1 VTLVRRLLVGS
12 LVLVAVLVI
21 GIVAIAGNRL
31 QDRLFLETR
40 HELEREVRLVAI
52 EWRPGLNVDSLADAA
67 GAALGRRVTL
77 IDTGGTVLGDSEFD
91 GPGLKNLQNHS
102 TRPEVMDAKAH
113 GMGWSRRP
121 SASAGDDEIYV
132 AVRHPLGIARV
143 SVGTSQWRAIVSGA
157 QRDVLAAGLIAFV
170 GALVLAFAFSRSV
183 SRPII
188 ELRDVAQAIAS
199 GELERRPAL
208 SAPGEVG
215 DLAIALHR
223 MTEQLAARLSALEA
237 DDALL
242 SAVIESL
249 DEGIIAVSARG
260 QVVRLNESARRLMK
274 VEESVPFSVDLL
286 PRERLIREATR
297 GAMNGAATEPT
308 ELKLDDRT
316 MLVTARPLPDGGAVL
331 AVMDLTTR
339 RRLETI
345 RRDFVA
351 NVSHELKTPLTVISG
366 FAETLR
372 DGDLPA
378 EDRERFMATIEV
390 NARRM
395 QRIVDDLLDLS
406 RYESG
411 SWVPNVVS
419 NDLAGIVSDVFT
431 GVQPAAEEKGL
442 MLAFDAPEDASRV
455 DADPTA
461 LRQILGNLVEN
472 AVRHTTR
479 GCITVRAEVAPRGGT
494 TVSVSDTGS
503 GIPVEHLG
511 RIFERF
517 YRVDSGRGRGEGGTG
532 LGLAIVRHL
541 VEAHGGSVRAES
553 VVGQGTTITIH
564 FPARPV
570 TRV

>member
-1 VTLVRRLLVGS
+1 VTLVRRLLLGS
-12 LVLVAVLVI
+12 LVLVGVLVV

-31 QDRLFLETR
+31 QSRLFDQTR
-40 HELEREVRLVAI
+40 RELEREARLVAT
-52 EWRPGLNVDSLADAA
+52 EWRPGVNVDSLADAA
-67 GAALGRRVTL
+67 GVALSRRVTL
-77 IDTGGTVLGDSEFD
+77 IDTSGTVLGDSEFD
-91 GPGLKNLQNHS
+91 GPGLKGLQNHS
-102 TRPEVMDAKAH
+102 TRPEVIDAKAN
-113 GMGWSRRP
+113 GVGVSRRA
-121 SASAGDDEIYV
+121 SASAGDDEIYL
-132 AVRHPLGIARV
+132 AIKHPLGIVRV
-143 SVGTSQWRAIVSGA
+143 SVATTQFRDIVNGA
-157 QRDVLAAGLIAFV
+157 RQDVLAAGLIAFA

-215 DLAIALHR
+215 DLAMALHR
-223 MTEQLAARLSALEA
+223 MTEQLASRLSALES

-249 DEGIIAVSARG
+249 DEGIIAISARG

-274 VEESVPFSVDLL
+274 VESAVPFSVDLL
-286 PRERLIREATR
+286 PPERLVREATR
-297 GAMNGAATEPT
+297 GAMNGVPTEPS
-308 ELKLDDRT
+308 ELKFNDRT
-316 MLVTARPLPDGGAVL
+316 LLVTARPLPDGGAVI

-366 FAETLR
+366 FAETLQ
-372 DGDLPA
+372 DPDLPSA
-378 EDRERFMATIEV
+378 DRDRFMVTIEQ

-411 SWVPNVVS
+411 SWVPNVIT
-419 NDLAGIVSDVFT
+419 NDVAGIVSDVFT
-431 GVQPAAEEKGL
+431 GLQRAADEKGL
-442 MLAFDAPEDASRV
+442 TMTFSAPDDARRV

-461 LRQILGNLVEN
+461 LRQILANLIEN
-472 AVRHTTR
+472 AVRHTSR
-479 GCITVRAEVAPRGGT
+479 GGITVRAEAAPKGGT

-564 FPARPV
+564 FPPKPV
-570 TRV
+570 TRA

>member
-1 VTLVRRLLVGS
+1 
-12 LVLVAVLVI
+12 
-21 GIVAIAGNRL
+21 
-31 QDRLFLETR
+31 
-40 HELEREVRLVAI
+40 
-52 EWRPGLNVDSLADAA
+52 
-67 GAALGRRVTL
+67 
-77 IDTGGTVLGDSEFD
+77 
-91 GPGLKNLQNHS
+91 
-102 TRPEVMDAKAH
+102 
-113 GMGWSRRP
+113 
-121 SASAGDDEIYV
+121 
-132 AVRHPLGIARV
+132 
-143 SVGTSQWRAIVSGA
+143 
-157 QRDVLAAGLIAFV
+157 
-170 GALVLAFAFSRSV
+170 V

-188 ELRDVAQAIAS
+188 ELRDVAQAIAA
-199 GELERRPAL
+199 GELERRPSL

-215 DLAIALHR
+215 DLAMALHR
-223 MTEQLAARLSALEA
+223 MTEQLASRLSALEA

-260 QVVRLNESARRLMK
+260 QVMRLNESARRLMK
-274 VEESVPFSVDLL
+274 VGSAVPFSVDLL
-286 PRERLIREATR
+286 PPERLVREATR
-297 GAMNGAATEPT
+297 GAMNGVPTEPT

-316 MLVTARPLPDGGAVL
+316 LLVTARPLPDGGAVL

-372 DGDLPA
+372 DPDLPA
-378 EDRERFMATIEV
+378 SARDRFVETIEA

-411 SWVPNVVS
+411 SWVPNVIS
-419 NDLAGIVSDVFT
+419 NDLAGVVADVFT
-431 GVQPAAEEKGL
+431 GLQRSADEKGL
-442 MLAFDAPEDASRV
+442 TMSFQAPDEARRL

-461 LRQILGNLVEN
+461 LRQILANLVEN
-472 AVRHTTR
+472 AVRHTAR
-479 GCITVRAEVAPRGGT
+479 GGITVSAEVAPKGGT

-553 VVGQGTTITIH
+553 MVGQGTTIVVH
-564 FPARPV
+564 FPAKSRPA
-570 TRV
+570 